1 MSVDLPIYVTEN
13 GMANADQVLNGTVND
28 RVREDY
34 LFAHLDATRRAIADG
49 ANVKGF
55 FYWSLLDNYEWAEGY
70 EKRFGL
76 VHVDFETLQRT
87 PESILSRPC
96 PRPRALDRPGAAAMS
111 KAPLC
116 LVADIGGTNTRV
128 ALADGTVLRQDSIRR
143 FRNAEFPGLETVL
156 SKYVAE
162 AGITGIAGTC
172 VAAAGPVKDQV
183 ATLTNR
189 DWTIDHGTLT
199 RPTGAAQGRHPERPS
214 GARLCPRPYRAGQ
227 PAPPCRRRRRN
238 QAARCWSS
246 TSAPGSTPP
255 RCTTPNGAASSP
267 PANVAMST
275 CRSGPRPTCASPITS
290 RPPTAFPGVEDVMS
304 GRGLE
309 RLWGFVTTEAGA
321 PSERSAAEIMT
332 AIDDGT
338 DPHALAT
345 ARLFTRLLG
354 AECGNLA
361 LIHLPFGG
369 IYLVGGVARA
379 FTEHLGPLGFAEAFR
394 DKGRFAGFMQ
404 NFAVTILE
412 DDYAPLTGC
421 AAYLAQHMRG

>member
-1 MSVDLPIYVTEN
+1 
-13 GMANADQVLNGTVND
+13 
-28 RVREDY
+28 
-34 LFAHLDATRRAIADG
+34 
-49 ANVKGF
+49 
-55 FYWSLLDNYEWAEGY
+55 
-70 EKRFGL
+70 
-76 VHVDFETLQRT
+76 
-87 PESILSRPC
+87 
-96 PRPRALDRPGAAAMS
+96 MS

-128 ALADGTVLRQDSIRR
+128 ALTDGTTLRQDSIRR
-143 FRNAEFPGLETVL
+143 FRNEEFPGLESVL

-162 AGITGIAGTC
+162 AGISGIAGAC

-199 RPTGAAQGRHPERPS
+199 RPTGARKVAILNDLQ
-214 GARLCPRPYRAGQ
+214 
-227 PAPPCRRRRRN
+227 
-238 QAARCWSS
+238 
-246 TSAPGSTPP
+246 APGYALGHIAPDKLRPLIEGPQETG
-255 RCTTPNGAASSP
+255 GAMLVINVGTGFNAAPVHDTEWGRIVTASECGHV
-267 PANVAMST
+267 NM
-275 CRSGPRPTCASPITS
+275 PIRTEADL
-290 RPPTAFPGVEDVMS
+290 RLAHYVETAHGFPGVEDVMS

-309 RLWGFVTTEAGA
+309 RLWGFVTTEAGM
-321 PSERSAAEIMT
+321 PSERSAAAIMK
-332 AIDDGT
+332 AIDDGM
-338 DPHALAT
+338 DPLAMAT

-354 AECGNLA
+354 AESGNLA

-421 AAYLAQHMRG
+421 AAYLAQHMRA